1 MRNGTLPII
10 FAIQLRSSHQE
21 LYLHMLH
28 GGLLDTPLQDLLKG
42 ELVPRDSYTSLSSS
56 LNARRKF
63 LGVDGLHGTHS

>member
-42 ELVPRDSYTSLSSS
+42 ELVP
-56 LNARRKF
+56 
-63 LGVDGLHGTHS
+63 